1 MRRGAR
7 YDGRVNPPDFV
18 RPNVRAMH
26 GYAPGEQ
33 PTSGERVVKLNTN
46 ENPYPPSPRVADA
59 IRSVDPEA
67 LRRYPDPTATKFREA
82 AAEVLGVTPDMIL
95 CGNGSD
101 DVLTIL
107 TRTFVP
113 PGGTLAAPSPTYSLY
128 PVLAAIESARFTP
141 VPWGDGWSLPVGA
154 LAGSGADAVYV
165 PNPNAPSG
173 TFVGPERFAALAEA
187 FGGAVLIDEA
197 YADFAGDDCLSL
209 VEKHE
214 NVIVSRSLSKGYGLA
229 GLRFGYC
236 VAQPHVIAE
245 LMKVKDSYNCDALS
259 IAAATAAIADRDYA
273 AETRGRVIAERDRL
287 TADLTALG
295 FDVLPSRANFVLAT
309 VPPAGPSAAD
319 LYAGLKR
326 RGVLVRYFDAD
337 GLRDKLRVTVG
348 TPPQT
353 DALLAALRDFRF

>member
-1 MRRGAR
+1 M
-7 YDGRVNPPDFV
+7 PPFV

-33 PTSGERVVKLNTN
+33 PRAGERVVKLNTN
-46 ENPYPPSPRVADA
+46 ENPYPPSPRVAEA
-59 IRSVDPEA
+59 IRSVDLEY
-67 LRRYPDPTATKFREA
+67 LRRYPDPTATRFREA
-82 AAEVLGVTPDMIL
+82 AAGVLGVTPDMIL
-95 CGNGSD
+95 AGNGSD
-101 DVLTIL
+101 DVLTVL

-113 PGGTLAAPSPTYSLY
+113 PGGSLAAPSPTYSLY
-128 PVLAAIESARFTP
+128 PVLAAIESARFAP
-141 VPWGDGWSLPVGA
+141 IEWSDGWSLPVEA
-154 LAGSGADAVYV
+154 LAASGADAVYV

-173 TFVGPERFAALAEA
+173 TFATPEAFAELAESFA
-187 FGGAVLIDEA
+187 GAVLIDEA
-197 YADFAGDDCLSL
+197 YADFAGADCLSL
-209 VEKHE
+209 VERHE
-214 NVIVSRSLSKGYGLA
+214 NVIVSRSMSKGYGLA

-259 IAAATAAIADRDYA
+259 IAAATAAILDRDYH
-273 AETRGRVIAERDRL
+273 AEVTARVVAERGRL
-287 TADLTALG
+287 TAELTAVG

-309 VPPAGPSAAD
+309 VPDDGPTAAD

-348 TPPQT
+348 TPPQS
-353 DALLAALRDFRF
+353 DALLAAVRPLLADAAAG